1 MSIGLFHTR
10 LNVSSSL
17 LGAPVLTLDLLVDT
31 VNKKVSGVASIFQ
44 STYPPL
50 NFRARVWGN
59 YTEAKLIP
67 EAESHIILSLDG
79 SPSGPYS
86 QIAQTFHLQ
95 GILGGDWASGF
106 ADYKYYDQ
114 DHWTTVRHAAV
125 SQAPALRPEHPEHP
139 HHPHVPLYAVAV
151 QQAQASGDLAQLK
164 AVVSQ
169 GEQQLASSGALRSA
183 LEQLNAEIAR
193 LEAR

>member
-50 NFRARVWGN
+50 NFRARVWGE
-59 YTEAKLIP
+59 YSEAKLTADT
-67 EAESHIILSLDG
+67 ENHIILTLDG
-79 SPSGPYS
+79 SPSGPTS
-86 QIAQTFHLQ
+86 NIAQTFDLR
-95 GILGGDWASGF
+95 GILGADWASGF

-125 SQAPALRPEHPEHP
+125 SQAPAQRPEHPSHA
-139 HHPHVPLYAVAV
+139 HPLYAVAV

-164 AVVSQ
+164 TVVSQ
-169 GEQQLASSGALRSA
+169 GEQQLANSGALRSA
-183 LEQLNAEIAR
+183 LEQLQAEIAR

>member
-10 LNVSSSL
+10 LNVTNSL

-59 YTEAKLIP
+59 YSEAKLIS
-67 EAESHIILSLDG
+67 EAENHIILTLEG
-79 SPSGPYS
+79 SPSGPNS
-86 QIAQTFHLQ
+86 QIAQTFDLR
-95 GILGGDWASGF
+95 GILGADWASGF
-106 ADYKYYDQ
+106 ADYKYFDQ

-125 SQAPALRPEHPEHP
+125 SQAPALRQERSEQAHYP
-139 HHPHVPLYAVAV
+139 HLPLYAVAV
-151 QQAQASGDLAQLK
+151 QQAQTSGDLAQLK

-183 LEQLNAEIAR
+183 LEQLHAEIAR

>member
-17 LGAPVLTLDLLVDT
+17 LGAPVLTLELLVDT
-31 VNKKVSGVASIFQ
+31 VNKKVSGIASIFQ
-44 STYPPL
+44 STYPPV
-50 NFRARVWGN
+50 NFRAQVWGE
-59 YTEAKLIP
+59 YSEAKLTAD
-67 EAESHIILSLDG
+67 AENHIILTLDG
-79 SPSGPYS
+79 SPSGPNS
-86 QIAQTFHLQ
+86 QIAQTFDLR
-95 GILGGDWASGF
+95 GILGADWASGF

-114 DHWTTVRHAAV
+114 DHWTPVRHAAV
-125 SQAPALRPEHPEHP
+125 SQAPAHNQRVEQPSHAH
-139 HHPHVPLYAVAV
+139 PLYAVAV

-183 LEQLNAEIAR
+183 LEQLQAEIAR

>member
-10 LNVSSSL
+10 LNVNNHL

-31 VNKKVSGVASIFQ
+31 VNKKVSGVASIYQ

-50 NFRARVWGN
+50 NFRARVWGS
-59 YTEAKLIP
+59 YSEAKLIP
-67 EAESHIILSLDG
+67 EAESHILLSLDG

-86 QIAQTFHLQ
+86 QIAQTFDLR
-95 GILGGDWASGF
+95 GILGADWASGF
-106 ADYKYYDQ
+106 ADYKYFDQ

-125 SQAPALRPEHPEHP
+125 TQAPVIVRPEHP
-139 HHPHVPLYAVAV
+139 HHAVPLYAVAV

-169 GEQQLASSGALRSA
+169 GEQQLAHSGALRNA
-183 LEQLNAEIAR
+183 LDQLNAEIAR